1 LRNKRFRFDESPAP
15 SASASASSNASKL
28 TPTAAAKEKITSTVA
43 MLPKELQSTA
53 TALAT
58 NIFIAYTKWYNKDKK
73 CTAVINDSDNFPN
86 PLNFK
91 IELQLMKE
99 VMGGQASKALST
111 KLDAAI
117 LEARKTLKPF
127 IVRGMELERDHLR
140 RKAIEAVAAA
150 LPSLAELLLAYV
162 DGEAYGKHT
171 LVHDFILCHGDDVW
185 SYLNTSNVDFSA
197 IYLEVNELT
206 VLPPTAAFAAATQP
220 PTNNNMVTPNGN
232 ANDNNG
238 GFEVQ
243 AQYDADGDE
252 IPLSQAQEVSSP
264 LRQSQEAPPPP
275 PPVFRPIINGHETS
289 ITALRCLIS
298 AIAAAKE
305 TYHSVIDEN
314 AKALRIAKVMGNQQR
329 GPKTDETAMRLE
341 EEETVP
347 PATLASL
354 TDQKVESKT
363 KPIRQDI
370 TAVKNENKRLKSEME
385 KLKKQM
391 KELSTKG
398 NQNKSNKS
406 TQAKNSPRG
415 AEDGAASPTQSSRS
429 RRGRGTSP
437 SSTTQRGR
445 GRGGA
450 SREGSSTPGAQKQRS
465 KSPKSSGRRN
475 RGRGKFNSRLNE
487 N

>member
-1 LRNKRFRFDESPAP
+1 
-15 SASASASSNASKL
+15 
-28 TPTAAAKEKITSTVA
+28 
-43 MLPKELQSTA
+43 
-53 TALAT
+53 
-58 NIFIAYTKWYNKDKK
+58 
-73 CTAVINDSDNFPN
+73 
-86 PLNFK
+86 
-91 IELQLMKE
+91 
-99 VMGGQASKALST
+99 
-111 KLDAAI
+111 
-117 LEARKTLKPF
+117 
-127 IVRGMELERDHLR
+127 
-140 RKAIEAVAAA
+140 
-150 LPSLAELLLAYV
+150 
-162 DGEAYGKHT
+162 
-171 LVHDFILCHGDDVW
+171 
-185 SYLNTSNVDFSA
+185 
-197 IYLEVNELT
+197 VNELT

-232 ANDNNG
+232 AKGNNG

-243 AQYDADGDE
+243 AQYDADGYE
-252 IPLSQAQEVSSP
+252 IPLSQAQEPSSP
-264 LRQSQEAPPPP
+264 LRQSQEAPPPLP

-305 TYHSVIDEN
+305 TYHSVIDKN
-314 AKALRIAKVMGNQQR
+314 AKALCIAKVIGNQQR
-329 GPKTDETAMRLE
+329 GPKTDKTAMRLK

-363 KPIRQDI
+363 KPIRQDVA
-370 TAVKNENKRLKSEME
+370 AVKNKNKRLKSEME

-406 TQAKNSPRG
+406 NKSTQAKNSPCG
-415 AEDGAASPTQSSRS
+415 AKDGAASPTQSSRS
-429 RRGRGTSP
+429 RRGRGTSS
-437 SSTTQRGR
+437 SSTTQRGQGR
-445 GRGGA
+445 GGGGRGGA
-450 SREGSSTPGAQKQRS
+450 LREGSSTPGAQKQRS